1 MNSYEEDLKYE
12 RKMDRISE
20 QIEELMLDAM
30 IKVSGSEPNNIR
42 LEIGGRDPFRTIFSN
57 FRNTDLN

>member
-1 MNSYEEDLKYE
+1 MDTYEEGLQYE

-30 IKVSGSEPNNIR
+30 IAALKKIRDRNLFYSESETRPQN
-42 LEIGGRDPFRTIFSN
+42 DPYPF
-57 FRNTDLN
+57 

>member
-1 MNSYEEDLKYE
+1 MNTYEENLLYE

-30 IKVSGSEPNNIR
+30 IAALKKIRDRNLFYSESETRPQN
-42 LEIGGRDPFRTIFSN
+42 DPYPF
-57 FRNTDLN
+57 

>member
-20 QIEELMLDAM
+20 QIGNYSANFMF
-30 IKVSGSEPNNIR
+30 IR
-42 LEIGGRDPFRTIFSN
+42 PST
-57 FRNTDLN
+57 

>member
-1 MNSYEEDLKYE
+1 MNTYEEERRNE

-30 IKVSGSEPNNIR
+30 IN
-42 LEIGGRDPFRTIFSN
+42 
-57 FRNTDLN
+57 

>member
-1 MNSYEEDLKYE
+1 MNRYEEDLQYE

-30 IKVSGSEPNNIR
+30 IAALQKIKERNMNFAKSLDQSQS
-42 LEIGGRDPFRTIFSN
+42 DPFPF
-57 FRNTDLN
+57 